1 MLTVGLLT
9 RPVAAAI
16 LVFMAIAVSTHVP
29 AGSFWNDGGF
39 ERSLMWGLPTLSV
52 VIQDRGIQGGGKFS
66 VDRKTGREFQ

>member
-16 LVFMAIAVSTHVP
+16 LVFMAIAISTHVP
-29 AGSFWNDGGF
+29 AGYFWNDGGF
-39 ERSLMWGLPTLSV
+39 ERSMMWGLPALSGV
-52 VIQDRGIQGGGKFS
+52 IQGGGKFP

>member
-1 MLTVGLLT
+1 M
-9 RPVAAAI
+9 AAAI

-39 ERSLMWGLPTLSV
+39 ERSLIWDLPALSV
-52 VIQDRGIQGGGKFS
+52 LIPGGGKFS